1 MTLNTE
7 DPSPSTLE
15 TVLCVVSIVLVS
27 AASIASFVYLS
38 KIRGHMEKVEK
49 NLDGDN
55 NLLSSYKNYKTAATI
70 TTITIFFF
78 AVSVIFIASC
88 YLGNFG
94 IFSIEDRPCPA
105 YTQSEGSLDQ

>member
-49 NLDGDN
+49 NPDN
-55 NLLSSYKNYKTAATI
+55 ALLSSYKNYKTAATI